1 MEHKLKPRKVL
12 ELPSKLHLAVNRR
25 ILIANELKN
34 MEITI
39 EPVENV
45 DGTKPRLLIRLKKAA
60 RVFHRRKF

>member
-1 MEHKLKPRKVL
+1 
-12 ELPSKLHLAVNRR
+12 LAVNRR

-60 RVFHRRKF
+60 HVFHRRKF